1 MTFWRQLRLYISTA
15 IRYLH
20 ISYIEAKAAYQGT
33 RLGLLWLPLSTLIFT
48 SMLALI
54 FRHSDTMPIA
64 EFFLYVLCGYTL
76 WQFISD
82 SISGSTDV
90 IQKRFDF
97 ALHNNLTL
105 FGLFAKLL
113 VDRLFEYA
121 VNVALLLLA
130 IVILAPGML
139 GVNLLLALP
148 FLPVLIV
155 TSLAL
160 AYIVN
165 VITVFAP
172 DFSAVIKTAVR
183 FVFFA
188 SPVFWSPA
196 ERTDI
201 RHLLATYNPVSY
213 YLSLARQVFGVE
225 PFSLSTWTI
234 ALGISAAICL
244 AGAVAY
250 SQTNRLVTN
259 IK

>member
-1 MTFWRQLRLYISTA
+1 MTFWRRLRLYISTA
-15 IRYLH
+15 VRYLH
-20 ISYIEAKAAYQGT
+20 ISYIEARAGYQGT

-76 WQFISD
+76 WQFIAG

-90 IQKRFDF
+90 IQKKFDF
-97 ALHNNLTL
+97 ALHNNLSL
-105 FGLFAKLL
+105 IGLFAKLL

-121 VNVALLLLA
+121 INVALVLVAIALLAPSMLGLNLLLA
-130 IVILAPGML
+130 I
-139 GVNLLLALP
+139 P
-148 FLPVLIV
+148 FLPLLIV

-165 VITVFAP
+165 VVTVFAP
-172 DFSAVIKTAVR
+172 DMSAVIKTAVR
-183 FVFFA
+183 FIFFA
-188 SPVFWSPA
+188 SPVFWSAA

-201 RHLLATYNPVSY
+201 RQLLATYNPVAY
-213 YLSLARQVFGVE
+213 YLGVARQVFGVE

-234 ALGISAAICL
+234 ALIISTCICL

-250 SQTNRLVTN
+250 SHSSRLVTN